1 MKQIANSKLMV
12 SVYQEFK
19 YNLGERNL
27 LEVLEEIKSD
37 KYQSEVNSIRYAL
50 HKGDKKTAEEI
61 KGNLLG
67 FTTSGTFGE
76 SRTKANIVTYSQVVC
91 VDFDDIPLTEVN
103 NLVTLVN
110 GCRYTFASFISP
122 SNEGLKV
129 FIKVNSN
136 AEQHTTVYNQIA
148 NFYKELSGYDFD
160 AKCKDITRLCFVSCD
175 TELFINEE
183 AKTFEVKEEIKPLK
197 SEPIREVKHNLTTDE
212 LLDKCLK
219 FTEQKE
225 QYYTNYVYILV

>member
-1 MKQIANSKLMV
+1 MEQIANSKLMV

-27 LEVLEEIKSD
+27 LEVLQEIKSD
-37 KYQSEVNSIRYAL
+37 KYQSEINSIRYAL
-50 HKGDKKTAEEI
+50 HKGDEKTAEEI
-61 KGNLLG
+61 KSNLLG

-91 VDFDDIPLTEVN
+91 LDFDDIPLNEIN
-103 NLVTLVN
+103 NLITLVN

-148 NFYKELSGYDFD
+148 NFYK
-160 AKCKDITRLCFVSCD
+160 
-175 TELFINEE
+175 
-183 AKTFEVKEEIKPLK
+183 
-197 SEPIREVKHNLTTDE
+197 
-212 LLDKCLK
+212 
-219 FTEQKE
+219 
-225 QYYTNYVYILV
+225 